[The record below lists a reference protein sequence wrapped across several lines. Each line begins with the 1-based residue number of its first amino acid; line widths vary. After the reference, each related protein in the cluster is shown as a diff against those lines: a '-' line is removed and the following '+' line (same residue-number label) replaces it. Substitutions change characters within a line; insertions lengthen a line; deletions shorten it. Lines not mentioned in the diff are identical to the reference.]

1 MSEANST
8 PVQEKPKKKKRHLW
22 WLNLLLAVAVFAG
35 GVVLGL
41 KLPGMPLPYELVE
54 RYFPQLTSQSGAV
67 ATAAVEP
74 VKANPEELS
83 AAPQPAAT
91 PAPTQAPKSEETPA
105 PEETVKPEEP
115 AEQKAEAKPAEPAEE
130 AKPAEPEKT
139 AEPTEA
145 AEPEKPAEPAE
156 KTEPETAAA
165 ADDADAPADIPEE
178 KAAPGQDEPAEEEAK
193 PAFIGLDAA
202 LDAALK
208 HVELRKKEVEVY
220 GVYKSTNVDTIVYV
234 VEFSTKDADYVYMI
248 NAETGE
254 VEGWQKSRSYW
265 DMEGYDSIFP
275 ENFGF
280 SFNAEDEGHNNP
292 AL

>member
-54 RYFPQLTSQSGAV
+54 RYFPQLTAQSGAV

-74 VKANPEELS
+74 VKANAEELPV
-83 AAPQPAAT
+83 AAQPVAT
-91 PAPTQAPKSEETPA
+91 PAPTQAPKPVETPA
-105 PEETVKPEEP
+105 PVETVKPEEP
-115 AEQKAEAKPAEPAEE
+115 AEEKTEAEPAESVEEAEPAEEAEPTESVEEAEPAEPAEE
-130 AKPAEPEKT
+130 
-139 AEPTEA
+139 
-145 AEPEKPAEPAE
+145 
-156 KTEPETAAA
+156 TEPESVATVGGF
-165 ADDADAPADIPEE
+165 DAPTDITEE
-178 KAAPGQDEPAEEEAK
+178 QAASAQDEPAEDEAK

-202 LDAALK
+202 LNAALEHAK
-208 HVELRKKEVEVY
+208 LRENEAEVY

-234 VEFSTKDADYVYMI
+234 VEFSAKDMDYVYMI
-248 NAETGE
+248 NAESGE
-254 VEGWQKSRSYW
+254 VEGWQKSRSFW

-275 ENFGF
+275 ETYGF
-280 SFNAEDEGHNNP
+280 TFKTEDGGNDNQ
-292 AL
+292 AI